1 MVAARDP
8 EGVVDKCRGV
18 LEELENISVEG
29 GGVVT
34 RNKVLR
40 LELCGSGIGKIDL
53 GL

>member
-8 EGVVDKCRGV
+8 EGVVDKFRGV

-29 GGVVT
+29 GVVT

-40 LELCGSGIGKIDL
+40 LELRGSGIGKIDL